1 MGDITEYNK
10 AVRDKIPE
18 IIRSQGKQCTTKT
31 VDDPTFLRYLEYKL
45 LEELEEYLELKK
57 PEELADL
64 MEVIL
69 RVAELKGM
77 SREDL
82 EALRARKADERGGF
96 ANNQV
101 LQSVEGEEKKRKF
114 LLGTCERSDY
124 VYED

>member
-1 MGDITEYNK
+1 MMLQKYNK

-18 IIRSQGKQCTTKT
+18 IIRSRGKQCTTKT

-45 LEELEEYLELKK
+45 LEELEEYLESKK
-57 PEELADL
+57 PGELADL
-64 MEVIL
+64 LEVIL
-69 RVAELKGM
+69 RIAELKGL

-82 EALRARKADERGGF
+82 ESLRARKADERGGF
-96 ANNQV
+96 ANNQI
-101 LQSVEGEEKKRKF
+101 LLTVEGDGEERRF